1 MLNNLPDDVI
11 KIILKNLSPNEK
23 LRARLIGQFININVN
38 KIVLKINKLE
48 RLFKKNN
55 EIISCTTNK
64 YSGSFIY
71 RGQIKD
77 FYIYKKAD
85 TYGLRL
91 ENPNVHPCFLGR
103 SYDVNKCVN
112 SNCVEK
118 KLDMIYLSEK
128 KVNYNAYS
136 WITHYNKKYIPYCVS
151 CFKDNIEGERNS
163 PYSKV
168 KKS

>member
-23 LRARLIGQFININVN
+23 LRARLIGKFININVN
-38 KIVLKINKLE
+38 RVVLKINKLE

-77 FYIYKKAD
+77 FCIYKNTD

-91 ENPNVHPCFLGR
+91 ENPNIHPCFLGR
-103 SYDVNKCVN
+103 GYDVNKCVN
-112 SNCVEK
+112 AICMEK

-128 KVNYNAYS
+128 KINYTYLIS
-136 WITHYNKKYIPYCVS
+136 PSKYNKRYNKRYIPYCVS
-151 CFKDNIEGERNS
+151 CFKDNIERE
-163 PYSKV
+163 
-168 KKS
+168 